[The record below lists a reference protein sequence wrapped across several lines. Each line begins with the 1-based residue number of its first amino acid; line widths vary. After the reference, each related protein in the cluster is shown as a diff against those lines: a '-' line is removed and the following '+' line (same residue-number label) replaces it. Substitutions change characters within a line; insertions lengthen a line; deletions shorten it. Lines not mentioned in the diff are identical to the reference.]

1 MFDEGQENSGRGW
14 ESPIR
19 PPEALTSALRQLL
32 RPLVKVLIAHGISF
46 PALAAMLKGI
56 YVEVA
61 EAELEG
67 EEKPPTNSRI
77 NLMTGVHRKDI
88 RRLRA
93 VAEPHAGTPQTVSL
107 GAQLVLA
114 WTGTPDY
121 LDAEGRPLALPRT
134 AEAPGEPSFDGLV
147 ESVSKDVRPRA
158 VLDEWLRLGIAR
170 LDEAGHVRLNHD
182 AFIPEKGFDEK
193 AYFFG
198 RDIRDH
204 IAAAGENLE
213 GRIPP
218 FLERT
223 VYYDRLSAVSADVL
237 GEAARRIGMEALL
250 AMNREALARSQAD
263 ERDPEARHRMSFG
276 VYFYSTPEE
285 TPGEDG
291 EPVSGSET

>member
-46 PALAAMLKGI
+46 PAVASMLKGI

-61 EAELEG
+61 EAELKG

-134 AEAPGEPSFDGLV
+134 AEAPGAPSFDGLV

-198 RDIRDH
+198 RNIRDH
-204 IAAAGENLE
+204 IAAAGYNLA
-213 GRIPP
+213 GFVPP
-218 FLERT
+218 LLERA
-223 VYYDRLSAVSADVL
+223 VFYDRLSADSADEL
-237 GEAARRIGMEALL
+237 SEYARKVGMDALL
-250 AMNREALARSQAD
+250 QMNREALRLSDIDGKAPGAN
-263 ERDPEARHRMSFG
+263 HRISFG
-276 VYFYSTPEE
+276 VYFYTVPEDPE
-285 TPGEDG
+285 NRDNPLPDA
-291 EPVSGSET
+291 

>member
-1 MFDEGQENSGRGW
+1 MFGEGQENSGAGW

-19 PPEALTSALRQLL
+19 PPEALLGALRQVL
-32 RPLVKVLIAHGISF
+32 RPLVRVLIAHGISF
-46 PALAAMLKGI
+46 PALAAMLKSV

-61 EAELEG
+61 EAELKG

-93 VAEPHAGTPQTVSL
+93 APEPHNGVSQTVSL

-114 WTGTPDY
+114 WTGNPAY
-121 LDAEGRPLALPRT
+121 LDADGRPVALPRT
-134 AEAPGEPSFDGLV
+134 PNAPGAPSFDGLI

-170 LDEAGHVRLNHD
+170 LDETGLVRLNHD

-198 RDIRDH
+198 RNIRDH
-204 IAAAGENLE
+204 ISAAGYNLA
-213 GRIPP
+213 GFVPP
-218 FLERT
+218 LLERA
-223 VYYDRLSAVSADVL
+223 VFYDRLSADSADEL
-237 GEAARRIGMEALL
+237 SEFARKVGMDALL
-250 AMNREALARSQAD
+250 TMNREALRLAEQDAGQPGANHRISFGAYFYT
-263 ERDPEARHRMSFG
+263 EPEDPEHRDN
-276 VYFYSTPEE
+276 PL
-285 TPGEDG
+285 PDA
-291 EPVSGSET
+291 